1 MENKRLDDKIDILNK
16 ELIESNK
23 SEVGEVFNNLDND
36 EPNIKTQMSNID
48 FNARLT
54 NIEINNCI
62 IIDEL
67 RALGILPENAQ
78 ITRQKKRLSVS
89 QEGKGR
95 AEKVE
100 IASASRK
107 SELSGRSGGFFNK
120 LLTPRN

>member
-1 MENKRLDDKIDILNK
+1 MKNKHLDDTIDTLDR
-16 ELIESNK
+16 ELTEENK
-23 SEVGEVFNNLDND
+23 SEVGEVFKNLDEDIPD
-36 EPNIKTQMSNID
+36 EFTQMSNID

-54 NIEINNCI
+54 NIEITNCI
-62 IIDEL
+62 VVDEL

-89 QEGKGR
+89 HEGKGR
-95 AEKVE
+95 EEKVE

-107 SELSGRSGGFFNK
+107 SELSGKAGGFFSK